1 MTHISENTFPS
12 LSLVVFGNSSSVQF
26 GYENIFLG
34 EEQMNMESAEISSIV
49 PVQREIS
56 ECHVSVIN
64 MIDLHEAEHVDHLI
78 GQIVNENEIHAFI
91 FVLRLG
97 QLTDADKMGLEWL
110 QRVFGD
116 KVLQFV
122 MILFTYE
129 REEECDTII
138 DDLKKDPILE
148 QLLEKCGGRY
158 HTCNKMMNNQS
169 EMRDLMDKIEHL
181 FNKNQQ
187 QCNTGEM
194 YNTARMRNSECGSCY
209 IPEMGQNAQ
218 LHLILLGGKQ
228 VGKSAAG
235 NTLLGREVF
244 VSNKSFKLVTRDVAV
259 VSGTVD
265 GFPVTVYDTP
275 GFCAPDMR
283 EEKIQQMINEK
294 VLQECKSGL
303 CVFLLVIKKEDRKTV
318 EKIEKLLGEN
328 HLEKTWILFT
338 RGDELEDDNITIQE
352 FINANE
358 ALKTLV
364 EKYDQRYHVFNNK
377 KEGSSG
383 QAKWLLKKIFT
394 RSFREK
400 VTDRFTEHEQQIPQ
414 IIEVMFGQ
422 EVIKYSIIL
431 FTYGEQL
438 EGRTME
444 KIIEENSKLRD
455 LVQQCGGRYQVFS
468 NKDENN
474 RKQHSCANSQQ
485 FTAQV
490 QGNLDILFDFM
501 KRQEKTVNDLIQEI
515 KVTSSHHK
523 SQFADIVA
531 KVEDNKSQVFTLL
544 TTTKQKEESETD
556 KLTKAMKQMITD
568 ELQKVESTLVSEMR
582 FMVDQ
587 LQAEVQQDIKAVQ
600 DTFQTNH
607 DHTTSELQQCV
618 TQIDKF
624 STCVKELRN
633 EMEKGFQ
640 GLKKQ
645 MEEQQK
651 LPSPVLSTPITSTL
665 PSEPSTSVTPF
676 PSSVVKSDHIK
687 LTFPTFGRPSD
698 EADPLLYL
706 TKCQDFLA
714 LHPLTDADILT
725 TFRTVLHGTARDWWE
740 VRHSSISTWSGFEAA
755 FLSAFLSEDYED
767 ELAEW
772 VRTKIQGEK
781 ETIRDFAFSYRA
793 LCKRWKADLT
803 EGEIVKMILTNIK
816 PYLASQLRS
825 RVNTVEELVKLG
837 HQLEKDYEQQLRYEG
852 RIGPK
857 HPTTSQRPSSNR
869 VGLYFLQWNAD

>member
-187 QCNTGEM
+187 QCNTG
-194 YNTARMRNSECGSCY
+194 Y

-400 VTDRFTEHEQQIPQ
+400 GGSIRRYNDVTSPNTHDEPDTLVSSLSSMRIVLLGKTGFGKSATGNTILGKNEFISEISSKSVTRGCSVKHATISGRSVFVVDTPGFFDTKIKHEQLMIEIAKSVYLSSPGPHAFLIVFKVTDRFTEHEQQIPQ

-444 KIIEENSKLRD
+444 KIIEENSRLRD

-474 RKQHSCANSQQ
+474 RKQVNELLQKIDTMIKQNGGHYSSQLLED
-485 FTAQV
+485 AQKFREEEEKRR
-490 QGNLDILFDFM
+490 QREEEERKEQEKQRQEQLER
-501 KRQEKTVNDLIQEI
+501 KRQETERIRKDME
-515 KVTSSHHK
+515 
-523 SQFADIVA
+523 A
-531 KVEDNKSQVFTLL
+531 KRLELERLKAQR
-544 TTTKQKEESETD
+544 QREEKE
-556 KLTKAMKQMITD
+556 
-568 ELQKVESTLVSEMR
+568 R
-582 FMVDQ
+582 
-587 LQAEVQQDIKAVQ
+587 
-600 DTFQTNH
+600 
-607 DHTTSELQQCV
+607 
-618 TQIDKF
+618 
-624 STCVKELRN
+624 KEL
-633 EMEKGFQ
+633 EKQ
-640 GLKKQ
+640 RQ
-645 MEEQQK
+645 E
-651 LPSPVLSTPITSTL
+651 
-665 PSEPSTSVTPF
+665 
-676 PSSVVKSDHIK
+676 
-687 LTFPTFGRPSD
+687 
-698 EADPLLYL
+698 
-706 TKCQDFLA
+706 
-714 LHPLTDADILT
+714 
-725 TFRTVLHGTARDWWE
+725 
-740 VRHSSISTWSGFEAA
+740 
-755 FLSAFLSEDYED
+755 
-767 ELAEW
+767 
-772 VRTKIQGEK
+772 
-781 ETIRDFAFSYRA
+781 
-793 LCKRWKADLT
+793 
-803 EGEIVKMILTNIK
+803 
-816 PYLASQLRS
+816 
-825 RVNTVEELVKLG
+825 
-837 HQLEKDYEQQLRYEG
+837 QLEKMRKETKRFREEMKAKRLALERHEAERQREETKRKQKQETERFMEEILKAQRSELEKLKQRLKEEAERKQEEETEKLIVHEKSIIKRRSENPEFEQFYRKHRCRWHMAAFIINHMTAGQVVG
-852 RIGPK
+852 AVIGGVFGSIAGPFGAGIGIG
-857 HPTTSQRPSSNR
+857 
-869 VGLYFLQWNAD
+869 VGAAVGTAVGAVAGKFRL

>member
-444 KIIEENSKLRD
+444 KIIEENSRLRD

-474 RKQHSCANSQQ
+474 RKQVNELLQKIDTMIKQNGGHYSSQLLED
-485 FTAQV
+485 AQKFREEEEKRR
-490 QGNLDILFDFM
+490 QREEEERKEQEKQRQEQLER
-501 KRQEKTVNDLIQEI
+501 KRQETERIRKDME
-515 KVTSSHHK
+515 
-523 SQFADIVA
+523 A
-531 KVEDNKSQVFTLL
+531 KRLELERLKAQR
-544 TTTKQKEESETD
+544 QREEKE
-556 KLTKAMKQMITD
+556 
-568 ELQKVESTLVSEMR
+568 R
-582 FMVDQ
+582 
-587 LQAEVQQDIKAVQ
+587 
-600 DTFQTNH
+600 
-607 DHTTSELQQCV
+607 
-618 TQIDKF
+618 
-624 STCVKELRN
+624 KEL
-633 EMEKGFQ
+633 EKQ
-640 GLKKQ
+640 RQ
-645 MEEQQK
+645 E
-651 LPSPVLSTPITSTL
+651 
-665 PSEPSTSVTPF
+665 
-676 PSSVVKSDHIK
+676 
-687 LTFPTFGRPSD
+687 
-698 EADPLLYL
+698 
-706 TKCQDFLA
+706 
-714 LHPLTDADILT
+714 
-725 TFRTVLHGTARDWWE
+725 
-740 VRHSSISTWSGFEAA
+740 
-755 FLSAFLSEDYED
+755 
-767 ELAEW
+767 
-772 VRTKIQGEK
+772 
-781 ETIRDFAFSYRA
+781 
-793 LCKRWKADLT
+793 
-803 EGEIVKMILTNIK
+803 
-816 PYLASQLRS
+816 
-825 RVNTVEELVKLG
+825 
-837 HQLEKDYEQQLRYEG
+837 QLEKMRKETKRFREEMKAKRLALERHEAERQREETKRKQKQETERFMEEILKAQRSELEKLKQRLKEEAERKQEEETEKLIVHEKSIIKRRSENPEFEQFYRKHRCRWHMAAFIINHMTAGQVVG
-852 RIGPK
+852 AVIGGVFGSIAGPFGAGIGIG
-857 HPTTSQRPSSNR
+857 
-869 VGLYFLQWNAD
+869 VGAAVGTAVGAVAGKFRL